1 MAKGKKPS
9 YIVNYDM
16 LDHCKSDKE
25 RMVIEARLRSNS
37 NREVAELLGMD
48 PRRVSET
55 IKRVWVRWQ
64 TRPNNND
71 SVGGLFEQLENEQPL
86 NNDVKYREAP
96 EYLVKGESVL
106 YDAKGNIKLKWV
118 KTKADEVSLQ
128 KAFEEAVDQLMQ
140 KIENGVLNL
149 DVDITE
155 PDEIIKDELTVYPM
169 GDLHIGMFSWAA
181 ETGEDYDLDIAYD
194 TIKKAYRKLI
204 GSAPQTKTAL
214 LINLGD
220 FFHIDNYEGQTARN
234 GNRLDFDTRWPKVLE
249 TGLKIAVELIYML
262 LSKHQK
268 VIIRN
273 AIGNHDQHSTIFLN
287 AYIKAWFNNEPR
299 VQVEDAPTTF
309 WYYKWGKNLI
319 GVTHGDTVKL
329 NDLPEIM
336 AHDAAKYW
344 SDTDHR
350 YWYIGHVHHM
360 QKKEFRTCVVESFG
374 TLVAKDAWHYASGYR
389 SKRQIKYKVL
399 HKKQGEIQEGTVT
412 VS

>member
-9 YIVNYDM
+9 YPVDQEM
-16 LDHCKSDKE
+16 LKHCKTDKE
-25 RMVIEARLRSNS
+25 RIVIETRLSCNS
-37 NREVAELLGMD
+37 NREVAQILEMD
-48 PRRVSET
+48 PRRVSEI

-64 TRPNNND
+64 TKPTDEIYTKESSATLSNNNSD
-71 SVGGLFEQLENEQPL
+71 IV
-86 NNDVKYREAP
+86 NDEFKKAP
-96 EYLVKGESVL
+96 RYLIKGESVL
-106 YDAKGNIKLKWV
+106 YDNEGNIKLKWI
-118 KTKADEVSLQ
+118 KTKADEIALHD
-128 KAFEEAVDQLMQ
+128 AFNEAVQNLMK
-140 KIENGVLNL
+140 KIEAGTLNL
-149 DVDITE
+149 DIEVSE
-155 PDEIIKDELTVYPM
+155 PTNVIKNELTVYPM
-169 GDLHIGMFSWAA
+169 GDQHIGMFSWAA

-194 TIKKAYRKLI
+194 TVKNAYKKLI
-204 GSAPQTKTAL
+204 SSAPQTDTAL

-220 FFHIDNYEGQTARN
+220 FFHIDNFDGQTARN

-249 TGLKIAVELIYML
+249 IGLKIMVEIVYML
-262 LSKHQK
+262 LTKHQK

-287 AYIKAWFNNEPR
+287 AYLKAWFNHESR
-299 VQVEDAPTTF
+299 VQVEDAPSIF
-309 WYYKWGKNLI
+309 WYHKWGKNLI
-319 GVTHGDTVKL
+319 GVTHGDTVKM

-336 AHDAAKYW
+336 AHDAAHYW
-344 SDTDHR
+344 SDTEHR

-399 HKKQGEIQEGTVT
+399 HKTQGEIQEGTVT